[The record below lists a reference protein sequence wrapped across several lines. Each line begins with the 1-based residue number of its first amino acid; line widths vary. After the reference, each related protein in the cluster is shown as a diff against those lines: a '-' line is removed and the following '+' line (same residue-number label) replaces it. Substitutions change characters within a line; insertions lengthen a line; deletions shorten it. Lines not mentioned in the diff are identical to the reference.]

1 MIQFRS
7 VNLPK
12 KKPSSFA
19 LFRYFFALGNVE
31 PHKKKRRN
39 ISSKKTKA
47 APDAKNP
54 VAFR

>member
-1 MIQFRS
+1 MIQVS
-7 VNLPK
+7 QPPTK

-31 PHKKKRRN
+31 PHKKKRRK
-39 ISSKKTKA
+39 ISPKKT